1 MILNKYKI
9 KIIKLKLLK
18 KMKIIKFKIINKIN
32 KFKKI

>member
-1 MILNKYKI
+1 MILNKYQI

-32 KFKKI
+32 KFKKM

>member
-32 KFKKI
+32 KFKKM